1 MQEAQACAGPQARDH
16 LCGKEARWRPFGA
29 DCCWSPERPAAG
41 TAAHQGATSAAVQP
55 ATPLLPQAWPL
66 FIASP
71 LDSVQLSLGTSY
83 CYVNTRCNTY

>member
-1 MQEAQACAGPQARDH
+1 MQGPRR
-16 LCGKEARWRPFGA
+16 GITFGA
-29 DCCWSPERPAAG
+29 DCWSPEHAAAG
-41 TAAHQGATSAAVQP
+41 TTLHQRATGLALGVTSAAVQP
-55 ATPLLPQAWPL
+55 ATPLLPQPCPL